1 MSIIFR
7 KSIRLGKFARI
18 NLSSKGISGV
28 SFGVRGARIGVNSRG
43 TYVGTSIPGTG
54 LSAQHYLSSGSRNGS
69 GYYATI
75 ENSYLGLQKVIK
87 GSSEVEVQEK
97 AEKQLEI
104 WTRKEE
110 RERKKEAIADL
121 QEQFEEASAE
131 LAARIVSYNNILKH
145 TLSIDDKID
154 WEKNKLPEALNKV
167 INKTDYFRNVPLE
180 SILEVIL
187 FWKKNKRL
195 ALLEVAEQRYAIAQ
209 KEFDEEKRQYET
221 SAKEYNQELDQFKKA
236 FESNDE
242 EAIIEYVS
250 KVLND
255 SEYLPDMVRDYEISY
270 DKDLKALL
278 IDYILPSPDD
288 VPNAKE
294 LKFVKTAKEI
304 RDVPFKK
311 GEFDAFYN
319 AIIAQIVLRTLH
331 EVFESIYTNAV
342 DMVVFNGMV
351 TTIDKATGQEIAPYV
366 LSVMTTKEQFENILL
381 DKIDPIECLNGL
393 DAKMKLPLTKLEAIE
408 KIGMTE

>member
-18 NLSSKGISGV
+18 NLSSKGVSGV
-28 SFGVRGARIGVNSRG
+28 SFGIRGARIGVNSRG
-43 TYVGTSIPGTG
+43 TYIGTSIPGTG

-75 ENSYLGLQKVIK
+75 ENTYLGLQKVIK

-104 WTRKEE
+104 WARKEE
-110 RERKKEAIADL
+110 RERKKEAIVNL
-121 QEQFEEASAE
+121 QEQFEEESTE
-131 LAARIVSYNNILKH
+131 LAERITSYNNILKY

-154 WEKNKLPEALNKV
+154 WEKNKLPEAFDKI

-195 ALLEVAEQRYAIAQ
+195 ALLEAAEQRYAIAQ
-209 KEFDEEKRQYET
+209 KEFDKEKRQYEA
-221 SAKEYNQELDQFKKA
+221 SAKEYNQELNQFKKA

-242 EAIIEYVS
+242 EAIIEYVA

-278 IDYILPSPDD
+278 IDYTLPSPDD

-304 RDVPFKK
+304 RDIPFKK

-319 AIIAQIVLRTLH
+319 AIIAQTVLRTLH
-331 EVFESIYTNAV
+331 EVYESVYTDSV
-342 DMVVFNGMV
+342 DTVVFNGMV
-351 TTIDKATGQEIAPYV
+351 MTIDKATGQEVEPYII
-366 LSVMTTKEQFENILL
+366 SVMVTKEQFENILL

-393 DAKMKLPLTKLEAIE
+393 EAKMKLPFTKLEAIE
-408 KIGMTE
+408 KIGMAE

>member
-1 MSIIFR
+1 MSFIFR

-18 NLSSKGISGV
+18 NLSSKGVSGV

-75 ENSYLGLQKVIK
+75 ENSYLGLQKLIK

-104 WTRKEE
+104 WIRKEE

-121 QEQFEEASAE
+121 QEQFEEESAE
-131 LAARIVSYNNILKH
+131 LAERITSYNNILKH

-154 WEKNKLPEALNKV
+154 WEKNKLPEAFDKN

-180 SILEVIL
+180 SILEVIF

-195 ALLEVAEQRYAIAQ
+195 ALLEAAEQRYAIAQ
-209 KEFDEEKRQYET
+209 KEFDEEKRQYEA

-242 EAIIEYVS
+242 EAIIEYVT

-270 DKDLKALL
+270 DKDSKALL
-278 IDYILPSPDD
+278 IDYTLPSPDD
-288 VPNAKE
+288 VPNTKE

-311 GEFDAFYN
+311 GEFDAFYT
-319 AIIAQIVLRTLH
+319 AVIAQTVLRTLH
-331 EVFESIYTNAV
+331 EVYESVYTDAV
-342 DMVVFNGMV
+342 NTIVFNGMV
-351 TTIDKATGQEIAPYV
+351 TTIDKATGQEIEPYII
-366 LSVMTTKEQFENILL
+366 SVMVTKEQFENILL
-381 DKIDPIECLNGL
+381 DKIDPIDCLNGL
-393 DAKMKLPLTKLEAIE
+393 EANMKLPFTKLEAIA

>member
-18 NLSSKGISGV
+18 NLSSKGVSGV
-28 SFGVRGARIGVNSRG
+28 SFGIRGARIGVNSRG

-54 LSAQHYLSSGSRNGS
+54 LSAQHYLSSDSRNGS

-75 ENSYLGLQKVIK
+75 ENSYLGLQKAIK

-104 WTRKEE
+104 WARKEE

-121 QEQFEEASAE
+121 QEQFEEESAE
-131 LAARIVSYNNILKH
+131 LAERITSYNNILKH

-154 WEKNKLPEALNKV
+154 WEKNKIPEAFDKI
-167 INKTDYFRNVPLE
+167 INKTDYFRNVPVE
-180 SILEVIL
+180 SILEVIF

-195 ALLEVAEQRYAIAQ
+195 ALLEASEQRYAIAQ
-209 KEFDEEKRQYET
+209 KEFDKEKRQYEA

-242 EAIIEYVS
+242 EAIIEYVT

-270 DKDLKALL
+270 DKNSKALL
-278 IDYILPSPDD
+278 IDYTLPSPED
-288 VPNAKE
+288 VPSAKE

-311 GEFDAFYN
+311 GEFDVFYN
-319 AIIAQIVLRTLH
+319 AIIAQTVLRTLH
-331 EVFESIYTNAV
+331 EVYESVYTDAV
-342 DMVVFNGMV
+342 DTVVFNGMV
-351 TTIDKATGQEIAPYV
+351 TTIDKATGQEIEPYII
-366 LSVMTTKEQFENILL
+366 SVMATKEQFEKILL
-381 DKIDPIECLNGL
+381 DKIDPIACLNGL
-393 DAKMKLPLTKLEAIE
+393 EAKMKLPFTKLEAIE
-408 KIGMTE
+408 KIGMAE